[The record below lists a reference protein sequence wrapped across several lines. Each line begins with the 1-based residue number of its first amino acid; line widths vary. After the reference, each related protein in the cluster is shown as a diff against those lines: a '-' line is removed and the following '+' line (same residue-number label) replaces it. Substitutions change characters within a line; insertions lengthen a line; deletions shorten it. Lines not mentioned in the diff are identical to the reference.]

1 MGRFSFPVGYHD
13 IHQIKIV
20 NYQLN
25 RWHSL
30 GYCRLKD
37 LKAAAARMR
46 GMDDFKNEMVRE
58 GERAL
63 AEERY
68 VNGTFYLRGAE
79 FFVPPHDTEKLGLYD
94 RFINLFY
101 SKVTSADPIEIERVD
116 IPYDGGALPT
126 LRLPAQQEERR
137 GTILIHGGFD
147 SFMEEFYSMAW
158 YFAERGYDVIMF
170 EGPGQGGA
178 LKYHQLYWNNEWEKP
193 TAAVLDHYGCEDVTI
208 LGISMG
214 AWLCVRAAAFE
225 SRIARVI
232 IIGVGYDFLAAVPGP
247 LVAMVKFLFRFPGF
261 FDRISWLQARFNQQ
275 ERWALNN
282 LLHISGEESPA
293 AATRVILDMNAENLH
308 SDRVTQ
314 DVLLLTGA
322 EDHFGQFNI
331 HLKLHRLQIETL
343 TNARSVKDRIFT
355 REEHAQNHCQVGN
368 IGLALDVM
376 AAWLED
382 VS

>member
-1 MGRFSFPVGYHD
+1 MSRFTFPVGYHD
-13 IHQIKIV
+13 IHRSKIV

-30 GYCRLKD
+30 GYSRLED

-46 GMDDFKNEMVRE
+46 GMDDFKDEMVRE

-68 VNGTFYLRGAE
+68 VHGAFYMRGAE
-79 FFVPPHDTEKLGLYD
+79 FFVPPHDPDKLGLYD
-94 RFINLFY
+94 RFIDIFY
-101 SKVTSADPIEIERVD
+101 NKVAAADPIERVE
-116 IPYDGGALPT
+116 IPYYSGALPT
-126 LRLPAQQEERR
+126 LRLPAQQKERR

-158 YFAERGYDVIMF
+158 YFADRGYEVIMF
-170 EGPGQGGA
+170 DGPGQGGA
-178 LKYHQLYWNNEWEKP
+178 LKHHQLYWNQEWEKP
-193 TAAVLDHYGCEDVTI
+193 TAAVLDHYGSEGVTI

-214 AWLCVRAAAFE
+214 AWLCVRAAAFDP
-225 SRIARVI
+225 RIERVI
-232 IIGVGYDFLAAVPGP
+232 IMGVGYDFLAAVPGP
-247 LVAMVKFLFRFPGF
+247 LVALVKLLLKYPGF
-261 FDRISWLQARFNQQ
+261 FDRISWLQARFSQQ
-275 ERWALNN
+275 ERWALYN
-282 LLHISGEESPA
+282 LLHISGKDSPA
-293 AATRVILDMNAENLH
+293 AASQIMLDMNAENLQ
-308 SDRVTQ
+308 SERVTQ

-322 EDHFGQFNI
+322 EDHFGQFNM
-331 HLKLHRLQIETL
+331 HLKLHRMQIEAL
-343 TNARSVKDRIFT
+343 TGARSVTDRIFT

-376 AAWLED
+376 ADWLQD